1 MRMQSILQRPW
12 MLCPKIL
19 LDPSLFFIT
28 ADINVTSY
36 GGHQF
41 QINPAS
47 FIPGDSVFWR
57 YAISL
62 VKKVEIL
69 PVVPPTLLK
78 PVYRHSIKT
87 IEDSS
92 CSGEP
97 DYAYHFDPRIPVLKK
112 RSFMI

>member
-1 MRMQSILQRPW
+1 MTPLHV
-12 MLCPKIL
+12 L
-19 LDPSLFFIT
+19 IT
-28 ADINVTSY
+28 SDINITIY
-36 GGHQF
+36 NGRQF
-41 QINPAS
+41 QINPVS
-47 FIPGDSVFWR
+47 LVPGNSEVWR
-57 YAISL
+57 YAIDL